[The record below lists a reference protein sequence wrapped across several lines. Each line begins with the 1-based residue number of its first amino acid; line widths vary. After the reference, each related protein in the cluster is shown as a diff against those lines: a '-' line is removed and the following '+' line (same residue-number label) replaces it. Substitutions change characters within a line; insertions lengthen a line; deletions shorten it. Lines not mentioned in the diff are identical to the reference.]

1 MDYYEAIKKDK
12 RKFNIILWENIKNN
26 QMIINTFIVNEPL
39 KPITIKIILLIL
51 QIDLYFFINGLFFD
65 EEYISKIYHLKND
78 NFTAKLERFLD
89 NLLYATLVGVIIGY
103 IIELFFVEEH
113 KIKNILKFEKEN
125 TLIMKN
131 EIMKVLKSIKIRYIL
146 FIIISFLIIFFTLLH
161 ISCFNIVYFHTSLE
175 WLIFSVII
183 ILLIQFFSFVVCL
196 LQSALRF
203 ISFKTK
209 TETVYK
215 LSLLLSE
222 FL

>member
-12 RKFNIILWENIKNN
+12 RKFNLTLWENIKNN
-26 QMIINTFIVNEPL
+26 QMIINTFLTDEPL
-39 KPITIKIILLIL
+39 KPKTIKILLLIL

-65 EEYISKIYHLKND
+65 EEYISNIYHLKNN
-78 NFTAKLERFLD
+78 NFAAKLERFLN
-89 NLLYATLVGVIIGY
+89 NLLYATLVGVIVGY
-103 IIELFFVEEH
+103 IIELFFVEEQ

-125 TLIMKN
+125 TLLMKK
-131 EIMKVLKSIKIRYIL
+131 EIMQVLKSIKIRYVL
-146 FIIISFLIIFFTLLH
+146 FIIISILIMIFTLIH

-175 WLIFSVII
+175 WLIFSFII
-183 ILLIQFFSFVVCL
+183 ILLIQIFSFFVCL
-196 LQSALRF
+196 LQSSLRY

-209 TETVYK
+209 SERVYK